1 MRCEDIKKN
10 FPDYL
15 VGDLDQNSADDI
27 QAHIADCPAC
37 RQELEDMSAVWTKL
51 GVLPEEHPTNGLRER
66 FYGMLEEY
74 KTEVSRER
82 PLHHLKQFFN
92 SLFYRSQS
100 RRPAYRFA
108 LGFIPLFLGLSLGY
122 ILFSGNQKAGSQSA
136 DLRREVQEMRQML
149 AVSLLDQRSTTERLR
164 GVNLSYGLENPDS
177 RTINALLDTLNNDP
191 SINVRL
197 AAVDALYLF
206 YNSPSVREGILQ
218 SLAQQDSPSLQVA
231 LVDLLVSVKE
241 RQALESFKTLIE
253 ANQLD
258 PKVKQKLEQG
268 INELTY

>member
-15 VGDLDQNSADDI
+15 VWDLENNAADDI

-37 RQELEDMSAVWTKL
+37 RQELEDMSAVWIKL
-51 GVLPEEHPTNGLRER
+51 GVLPEEHPSNGLRER

-74 KTEVSRER
+74 KAEVNKER
-82 PLHHLKQFFN
+82 PIHHLKQFFN
-92 SLFYRSQS
+92 SLFFRFRSG
-100 RRPAYRFA
+100 RPAYQ
-108 LGFIPLFLGLSLGY
+108 LSLLFIPLFIGLSLGY
-122 ILFSGNQKAGSQSA
+122 ILFSGSKTGGSQSA
-136 DLRREVQEMRQML
+136 DLRREIQDMRQML
-149 AVSLLDQRSTTERLR
+149 AVSLLDKRSSSERLR

-177 RTINALLDTLNNDP
+177 RTIEALLDTLNNDP

-206 YNSPSVREGILQ
+206 YDSPSVREGIIQ
-218 SLAQQDSPSLQVA
+218 SLTQQNSPSLQVA
-231 LVDLLVSVKE
+231 LVDLLVSVQE
-241 RQALESFKTLIE
+241 RQALESFKILIE

-268 INELTY
+268 IKELSY

>member
-15 VGDLDQNSADDI
+15 VGDLDQSFADDI
-27 QAHIADCPAC
+27 QTHIADCPAC

-51 GVLPEEHPTNGLRER
+51 GVLPEEQPSNGLRER

-74 KTEVSRER
+74 KTEVNQER
-82 PLHHLKQFFN
+82 PLHHLKQFFS
-92 SLFYRSQS
+92 SLFYRFRSG
-100 RRPAYRFA
+100 RPSYQFA
-108 LGFIPLFLGLSLGY
+108 LGFIPLFIGLSMGY
-122 ILFSGNQKAGSQSA
+122 VLFSGKQNA
-136 DLRREVQEMRQML
+136 DLHREVQDMRQML
-149 AVSLLDQRSTTERLR
+149 AVSLLDQRSSTERLR
-164 GVNLSYGLENPDS
+164 GINLSYGLENPDS
-177 RTINALLDTLNNDP
+177 KTIQALLDTLNNDP

-206 YNSPSVREGILQ
+206 YDSHSVREGVIQ
-218 SLAQQDSPSLQVA
+218 SLSQQNSPFMQVA
-231 LVDLLVSVKE
+231 LVDLLVSVQE
-241 RQALESFKTLIE
+241 RRALESFKTLIE

-268 INELTY
+268 IKELSF

>member
-15 VGDLDQNSADDI
+15 VGDLDQNSTDDI
-27 QAHIADCPAC
+27 QSHIADCPAC

-51 GVLPEEHPTNGLRER
+51 GVLPEEQPSNGLRDR

-74 KTEVSRER
+74 KAEVNQER
-82 PLHHLKQFFN
+82 PLHHLRQFFS
-92 SLFYRSQS
+92 SLFYRFRSG
-100 RRPAYRFA
+100 RPAYQLA
-108 LGFIPLFLGLSLGY
+108 LGFIPLFIGLTLGY
-122 ILFSGNQKAGSQSA
+122 IFFSGSQNAGSQSA
-136 DLRREVQEMRQML
+136 DLRREVQDMRQML

-164 GVNLSYGLENPDS
+164 GVNLSYSLENPDS

-206 YNSPSVREGILQ
+206 YDSPSVREGVIQ
-218 SLAQQDSPSLQVA
+218 SLTQQNSPFLQVA
-231 LVDLLVSVKE
+231 LVDLLVSVQE

-268 INELTY
+268 IKELTY

>member
-15 VGDLDQNSADDI
+15 VGDLDQISTEAI
-27 QAHIADCPAC
+27 RSHIADCPAC
-37 RQELEDMSAVWTKL
+37 RQELEDLSAVWTKL
-51 GVLPEEHPTNGLRER
+51 GVLPEEHPSNGLRER

-74 KTEVSRER
+74 KAEMNKER
-82 PLHHLKQFFN
+82 PLHHLKQFFS
-92 SLFYRSQS
+92 SLFYRFRSG
-100 RRPAYRFA
+100 RPAYQLA
-108 LGFIPLFLGLSLGY
+108 LGFIPLFIGLMLGY
-122 ILFSGNQKAGSQSA
+122 ILFSGGQNAE
-136 DLRREVQEMRQML
+136 LYREVQDMRQML
-149 AVSLLDQRSTTERLR
+149 AVSLLDQRSPTERLR

-177 RTINALLDTLNNDP
+177 RTIEALLNTLNNDP

-206 YNSPSVREGILQ
+206 YESPSVREGIIQ
-218 SLAQQDSPSLQVA
+218 SLTQQNSPFIQVA
-231 LVDLLVSVKE
+231 LVDLLVSVQE
-241 RQALESFKTLIE
+241 RQALESFKKLIK

-268 INELTY
+268 IKELSY

>member
-15 VGDLDQNSADDI
+15 VGDLDQNSADNI

-100 RRPAYRFA
+100 KHPAYRFA

-136 DLRREVQEMRQML
+136 ALRREVQDLRQML
-149 AVSLLDQRSTTERLR
+149 AVSLLDQKSTTERLR

-177 RTINALLDTLNNDP
+177 RTIEALLDTLNND
-191 SINVRL
+191 SNINVRL

-206 YNSPSVREGILQ
+206 YNSPSVKEGIIR
-218 SLAQQDSPSLQVA
+218 SLSQQHSPFLQVA
-231 LVDLLVSVKE
+231 LVDLLIDMKE
-241 RQALESFKTLIE
+241 RQALESFKKLVA
-253 ANQLD
+253 ANELD

-268 INELTY
+268 IKELSY